1 MKHVFFFTDEQEVN
15 VYFLSMVSLKIDALM
30 TSKILNGTETFLVS
44 LKYMLILV
52 TFHVYLTLIK
62 P

>member
-52 TFHVYLTLIK
+52 IFHVYLTLIK